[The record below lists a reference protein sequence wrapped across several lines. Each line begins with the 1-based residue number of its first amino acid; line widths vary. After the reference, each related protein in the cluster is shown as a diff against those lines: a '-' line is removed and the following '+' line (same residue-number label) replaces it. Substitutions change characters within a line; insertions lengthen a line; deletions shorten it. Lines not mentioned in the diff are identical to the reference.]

1 MIKIYRQYP
10 VINGFL
16 QVPPNLE
23 SDKTRYIVGNQ
34 VNNPAGTV
42 LADSSYGSP
51 DVGSIKDVVI
61 KHNVEYLEFLTT
73 TIG

>member
-23 SDKTRYIVGNQ
+23 PDRTKYIVGNH
-34 VNNPAGTV
+34 VNDPVGT
-42 LADSSYGSP
+42 LY
-51 DVGSIKDVVI
+51 DVSGISDQNSIKVVTI
-61 KHNVEYLEFLTT
+61 KRNTEYLEFLAT

>member
-23 SDKTRYIVGNQ
+23 SDRTKYIVGNQ
-34 VNNPAGTV
+34 VNDPVGT
-42 LADSSYGSP
+42 LYDSSDIS
-51 DVGSIKDVVI
+51 DQNSIKVVTI
-61 KHNVEYLEFLTT
+61 KRNTEYLEFLAA